1 LFVAIEKKRRTMSV
15 NRGSSSRREEVGEE
29 IERCGC

>member
-1 LFVAIEKKRRTMSV
+1 MSV

-29 IERCGC
+29 IERCGCYE